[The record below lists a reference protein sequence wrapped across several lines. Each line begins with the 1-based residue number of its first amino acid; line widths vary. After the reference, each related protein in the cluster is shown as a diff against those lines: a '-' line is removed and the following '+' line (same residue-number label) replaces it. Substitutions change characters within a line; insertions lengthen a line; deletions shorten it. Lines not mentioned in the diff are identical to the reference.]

1 MMDGPWF
8 TYFRGRGKMQITP
21 RNAKGWAAL
30 VAFVGMV
37 SGPAILVGPYL
48 DRSPWLFVPFFAGLA
63 VLTFVFIRF
72 AIAKSERIDLDMSAS
87 ELEEFRAWK
96 RRGKR

>member
-1 MMDGPWF
+1 MDEPWF

-21 RNAKGWAAL
+21 RNAKGWATLVLFVVLVSVPAVLLGPMLERSLWLLVTYLAL
-30 VAFVGMV
+30 V
-37 SGPAILVGPYL
+37 
-48 DRSPWLFVPFFAGLA
+48 A
-63 VLTFVFIRF
+63 VLTFGFIRF

-96 RRGKR
+96 QRGKR

>member
-1 MMDGPWF
+1 MDEPWF

-21 RNAKGWAAL
+21 RNAKGWATLVLFVLLVSVPAVLLGPMLERSLWLLVPYLVL
-30 VAFVGMV
+30 VAG
-37 SGPAILVGPYL
+37 
-48 DRSPWLFVPFFAGLA
+48 
-63 VLTFVFIRF
+63 LTFGFIRF

>member
-1 MMDGPWF
+1 MDEPWF

-30 VAFVGMV
+30 ILFVILV
-37 SGPAILVGPYL
+37 SVPAILFEPML
-48 DRSPWLFVPFFAGLA
+48 ERSLWLLVPFLVLLA
-63 VLTFVFIRF
+63 ILTFGFVRF
-72 AIAKSERIDLDMSAS
+72 AIAKSERVDLDVSAS

-96 RRGKR
+96 RRGRR

>member
-1 MMDGPWF
+1 MEDPWF

-30 VAFVGMV
+30 ILFVVLV
-37 SGPAILVGPYL
+37 SLPAILLGPML
-48 DRSPWLFVPFFAGLA
+48 ERSLWLLVPCLTLLA
-63 VLTFVFIRF
+63 VVTFGFIRF
-72 AIAKSERIDLDMSAS
+72 AVGKSERVDLDMSAS
-87 ELEEFRAWK
+87 EQAEFRAWK